1 MSSANGSINSDI
13 ATKTDPSKLRVPW
26 YFKLRG
32 NKGLLLAMMSSA
44 QLLDIINIASV
55 TITLPDLL
63 KDVGYESNQLQWV
76 VSAYALAYSGFL
88 VIGGRFGD
96 LFGHRRIFLSGVI
109 FFSIWSLVN
118 GFARNPIFMSV
129 SRALQG
135 MGAGFTIPS
144 ALAILT
150 TTHHG
155 EERTKA
161 IAFFGGSGAI
171 GGIVGVLLGGI
182 FGDTIG
188 WQWIFFLTSIL
199 GFIIA
204 FLAFLVIPHLTH
216 IPPEDKRID
225 IAGAASF
232 VSGIVLL
239 IYYLSESPSLGWAS
253 GKTLG
258 PLVASI
264 VLLIAF
270 VVIEFK
276 IAYPIMPPRIWRS
289 RRFTAS
295 TITAIVIMATA
306 QIINYYASLAFQN
319 VMGYSPLQTALAFLV
334 QGIGAVLVVASI
346 TRLVKFVRTK
356 VLILVGWVLV
366 CISGIIFSFMEK
378 DTSYWAIPFP
388 ALIVN
393 VLGMAPVWVCS
404 QLNAVADAAD
414 EDQGV
419 VGSIYNAALQFG
431 GPIGIAV
438 ATVVVDQFVDLE
450 TTKDP
455 AELMRGYKTAFYTM
469 SVFSGVGFLV
479 VLLLAANQDPIHP
492 QQDHESEAADQEH
505 ATKNITS
512 ATERKGEELATVDQH
527 IDSIGE
533 SASPSINASTINLE
547 KGNVNSM

>member
-1 MSSANGSINSDI
+1 MPSEGSINSY
-13 ATKTDPSKLRVPW
+13 TDTNTEAAKLPLPW

-32 NKGLLLAMMSSA
+32 NKWLLLAMMSSA

-96 LFGHRRIFLSGVI
+96 LFGHRRIFLTGVI

-161 IAFFGGSGAI
+161 IAIFSGSGAL
-171 GGIVGVLLGGI
+171 GGIIGVLLGGI

-188 WQWIFFLTSIL
+188 WQWIFFLTAIL

-204 FLAFLVIPHLTH
+204 FLAFLVIPQLTH

-225 IAGAASF
+225 IPGAASF
-232 VSGIVLL
+232 VMGIVLL

-258 PLVASI
+258 PLVAAI

-306 QIINYYASLAFQN
+306 QILNYYASLAFQN
-319 VMGYSPLQTALAFLV
+319 VLGYSPLQTALAFLT
-334 QGIGAVLVVASI
+334 QGVGAVLVVVAI

-356 VLILVGWVLV
+356 ILILAGWVFV
-366 CISGIIFSFMEK
+366 CLSGIIFSLLDK
-378 DTSYWAIPFP
+378 DSSYWAIPFP
-388 ALIVN
+388 GMIVN
-393 VLGMAPVWVCS
+393 ILGMAPVWVCS
-404 QLNAVADAAD
+404 QLNAVTDAAD

-438 ATVVVDQFVDLE
+438 ATVVVNQFIDLE

-455 AELMRGYKTAFYTM
+455 VELLRGYKTAFYTQ
-469 SVFSGVGFLV
+469 SVFSAAGFLI
-479 VLLLAANQDPIHP
+479 VLVLAANQDPVHAPKEDGSKATDLENATIG
-492 QQDHESEAADQEH
+492 DDTAAEL
-505 ATKNITS
+505 
-512 ATERKGEELATVDQH
+512 KGEELAAVGQRSADFT
-527 IDSIGE
+527 GE

-547 KGNVNSM
+547 MNEAK